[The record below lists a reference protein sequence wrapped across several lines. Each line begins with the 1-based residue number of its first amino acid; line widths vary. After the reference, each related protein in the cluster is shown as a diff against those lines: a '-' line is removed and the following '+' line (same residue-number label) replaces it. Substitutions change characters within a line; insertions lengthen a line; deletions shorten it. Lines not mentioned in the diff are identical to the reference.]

1 MWIFVCYTLCYY
13 QSYSYICITNLPY
26 NIYIYIYIYIL
37 YRTYSFLYNS
47 LSINYLASFLFGSR
61 TKSYLFFGFSIKIQ
75 IDYLPVILFASL
87 TACKIFYYI
96 IQSVP
101 YNSNVVKLDR
111 KDILIFL
118 DTKDNAMI
126 TKGLKELV
134 ELSIIKRVDEH
145 DKNLYALT
153 MNAVV
158 RGNVDT
164 MVKQYKKEREKAEF
178 AASQKIL
185 YSILFTIYT

>member
-1 MWIFVCYTLCYY
+1 
-13 QSYSYICITNLPY
+13 
-26 NIYIYIYIYIL
+26 
-37 YRTYSFLYNS
+37 
-47 LSINYLASFLFGSR
+47 
-61 TKSYLFFGFSIKIQ
+61 
-75 IDYLPVILFASL
+75 
-87 TACKIFYYI
+87 
-96 IQSVP
+96 
-101 YNSNVVKLDR
+101 
-111 KDILIFL
+111 
-118 DTKDNAMI
+118 MI